1 MITYRFLNKLIIL
14 SVLFLSVV
22 LPCYSQSQT
31 ECGPQRESLPA
42 YFSKHRSSHPI
53 MMAHR
58 MSPTEGFAE
67 NSLVTLKYNMER
79 YPCSIQEID
88 VRITQDGIA
97 ILLHDDTIDRTT
109 DGKGSIGKITFA
121 GLQEINLKDSKG
133 NILSGEHIP
142 LLEDALNII
151 KGKGTAMLDMKPG
164 TDPEIMMD
172 IVKKTNTFNDIIVI
186 CYSIDDAKKLN
197 REYPE
202 LMLALGFNS
211 REGIEKNKKSGLPY
225 RNLIALVPG
234 VIQDQSFYDS
244 IRAMDIPISFGA
256 QSKVDKKDNAMEIY
270 KNLYKAGIT
279 ILCTDSIANA
289 YKAFGL

>member
-1 MITYRFLNKLIIL
+1 MTTYNFLNKLIIL
-14 SVLFLSVV
+14 SVLFFSFV
-22 LPCYSQSQT
+22 LTCHSQSQT
-31 ECGPQRESLPA
+31 GCSPKRESLPA
-42 YFSKHRSSHPI
+42 YFSNYQSSHPI
-53 MMAHR
+53 IMAHR

-97 ILLHDDTIDRTT
+97 ILLHDNSIDRTT
-109 DGKGSIGKITFA
+109 DGKGSIDKFTFA
-121 GLQEINLKDSKG
+121 ELQKFNLKDSKG

-151 KGKGTAMLDMKPG
+151 KGKGVAMLDMKPG

-172 IVKKTNTFNDIIVI
+172 IIKKTNTFNDIIII

-197 REYPE
+197 QKYPK
-202 LMLALGFNS
+202 LILALGFNS
-211 REGIEKNKKSGLPY
+211 KEGIEKNKKSGLPY
-225 RNLIALVPG
+225 KNLIALVPG
-234 VIQDQSFYDS
+234 VIQDHSFYDS
-244 IRAMDIPISFGA
+244 IRIMGIPISFGA
-256 QSKVDKKDNAMEIY
+256 QNKVDKEENATEIY
-270 KNLYKAGIT
+270 KNLHKAGIT

>member
-1 MITYRFLNKLIIL
+1 MITSRFLNKLIIL
-14 SVLFLSVV
+14 SVLFFSFV
-22 LPCYSQSQT
+22 LTCHSQPQT
-31 ECGPQRESLPA
+31 ECRSKRESLPV
-42 YFSKHRSSHPI
+42 YFSNYRSSHPI

-58 MSPTEGFAE
+58 MSPTEGFVE
-67 NSLVTLKYNMER
+67 NSLVTLKYNMKH

-97 ILLHDDTIDRTT
+97 ILLHDNSIDRTT
-109 DGKGSIGKITFA
+109 DGKGSIDKFTFA
-121 GLQEINLKDSKG
+121 ELQKFKLKDGKG
-133 NILSGEHIP
+133 NILFSEHIP

-151 KGKGTAMLDMKPG
+151 KGKGIAMLDMKPG

-186 CYSIDDAKKLN
+186 CYSIDDANKLN
-197 REYPE
+197 RKYPE

-211 REGIEKNKKSGLPY
+211 KEDIEKNKKSGLPY
-225 RNLIALVPG
+225 KNLIALVPG

-244 IRAMDIPISFGA
+244 IRAMGIPISFGA
-256 QSKVDKKDNAMEIY
+256 QNKVDKKDNAAEIY
-270 KNLYKAGIT
+270 RNLHKAGIT

-289 YKAFGL
+289 HKAFGL